1 MGRLKKMKSIKILSL
16 IMFFL
21 SIISCALRTIKS
33 KNKIR
38 RRNKSKSKTSNFDG
52 SELDVMTRIISQ
64 RMCKKVGKRATYNF
78 FNNIDNFI
86 NGKLDDDALY
96 VEIFGDTFSEA
107 KRMGTIDFNKIQ
119 TQMLYSMMQ
128 AYGGNGQHTQP
139 PVYWD
144 LYSEDMQRQNGEYLN
159 GLAKAAS
166 AKSAFYRATAR
177 VKEVKGN
184 VDNAQQ
190 VAELGANVFND
201 GPKKAFADYIE
212 GGATNV
218 ISPASGMKWLQK
230 IAITITQTHI
240 MHQANSAIFN
250 SEGLRQ
256 ADANFK
262 RGLLDSR
269 DGNGNCGR
277 QLPAA
282 EEGNADYANAPYFTG
297 NHNALN
303 D

>member
-21 SIISCALRTIKS
+21 SIISCSLRTIKS
-33 KNKIR
+33 KNKIK
-38 RRNKSKSKTSNFDG
+38 RRNKSKSKTSASYGG
-52 SELDVMTRIISQ
+52 SELDVMTKIISQ

-262 RGLLDSR
+262 RGLLEN
-269 DGNGNCGR
+269 GNGNGACGKYLEPNENIDDASA
-277 QLPAA
+277 QQ
-282 EEGNADYANAPYFTG
+282 PYFTG
-297 NHNALN
+297 NFTPFG
-303 D
+303 